1 MRTETEKGPP
11 ESFQHKEPPFYF
23 KLYTKIRP
31 IVPLLPHLTHISLID
46 LLYYCSLDS
55 RIHKKVDSG
64 SIIFML
70 SLGLVLNKTFQDI
83 FTVGYDFKAIMKQIL
98 MEVKLKNIKFF

>member
-1 MRTETEKGPP
+1 MRNETEQVPP
-11 ESFQHKEPPFYF
+11 ESLKHKESPFYF

-31 IVPLLPHLTHISLID
+31 IIPLIPHLTHISLID

-70 SLGLVLNKTFQDI
+70 SLGLVLNKTFKDI
-83 FTVGYDFKAIMKQIL
+83 FTVGYDFNAIMKQIF
-98 MEVKLKNIKFF
+98 MEVNLE